1 MAEIRKLYREHIC
14 RLCNTTIGD
23 TGMCSYQCDNDFVL
37 VRDRPQ
43 GTVIERTYQ
52 MNLIEEREN

>member
-1 MAEIRKLYREHIC
+1 MMDNYLNGKDIY
-14 RLCNTTIGD
+14 TTIGD

-43 GTVIERTYQ
+43 GTVIERTYE